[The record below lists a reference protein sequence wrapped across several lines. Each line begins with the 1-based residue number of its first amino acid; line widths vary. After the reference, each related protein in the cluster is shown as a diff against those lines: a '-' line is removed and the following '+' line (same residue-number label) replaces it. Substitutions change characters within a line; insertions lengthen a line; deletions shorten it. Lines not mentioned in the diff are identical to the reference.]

1 LIELTFYTTDGCHLC
16 EEAQALLQQLLAQFP
31 TRFNIELVD
40 IVESEQLVEA
50 YGVRIPVVVKRNE
63 SADLGWPFNY
73 NQLVVYSMGA
83 VSQP

>member
-16 EEAQALLQQLLAQFP
+16 EEAQALLQELLAQFP
-31 TRFNIELVD
+31 DRFNIELVD

-73 NQLVVYSMGA
+73 SQLVSFATNDV
-83 VSQP
+83 

>member
-31 TRFNIELVD
+31 DRFNIELVD

-50 YGVRIPVVVKRNE
+50 YGVRIPVVLEHNARE
-63 SADLGWPFNY
+63 DLGWPFTY
-73 NQLVVYSMGA
+73 NSLIEYLGLIGGE
-83 VSQP
+83 